1 MDIDRFWQLI
11 DQARA
16 AAGPRADQAIRDV
29 EDLDDLGSEEH
40 DLWDFDEDRLQ
51 ALVDSVRGADPAA
64 VEDDSLGDNEDDRD
78 DEDGGDEDG
87 DDEDG
92 EDGEYVDDLT
102 DPIAVALFD
111 LLATLPAAEIA
122 DFDNTFEDLR
132 AHADIPGVIA
142 AASLIEHGLHTSDT
156 FDDFRAGLVAL
167 GRDVYER
174 ALADPDSLAGH
185 PVVREIAA
193 ADDPRW
199 FGREDVLFV
208 ASQAY
213 AEVTGEDAVTF
224 FDFAEALRETPIV
237 HPDPDG
243 ELELWS
249 IENQAEIRAK
259 LPQLSEMFLERAL
272 RNRERAQERY
282 RASLVDQG

>member
-11 DQARA
+11 EQARA
-16 AAGPRADQAIRDV
+16 AAGPQADQAIRDV
-29 EDLDDLGSEEH
+29 EDPEDLGAEEL
-40 DLWDFDEDRLQ
+40 DLWDFDEDRLR
-51 ALVDSVRGADPAA
+51 ALMDTVQGESAGDDDNAEADDA
-64 VEDDSLGDNEDDRD
+64 EES
-78 DEDGGDEDG
+78 DG
-87 DDEDG
+87 D
-92 EDGEYVDDLT
+92 YVDDLT

-111 LLATLPAAEIA
+111 LLVQLPAAEIA

-132 AHADIPGVIA
+132 AQADVPGVIA

-167 GRDVYER
+167 GRATYER
-174 ALADPDSLAGH
+174 ALSDPDSLAEH
-185 PVVREIAA
+185 PVVREIATA
-193 ADDPRW
+193 KDPRW

-224 FDFAEALRETPIV
+224 FDFAEGLRESPIAY
-237 HPDPDG
+237 PDPDG

-249 IENQAEIRAK
+249 LENETEIRGK
-259 LPQLSEMFLERAL
+259 LPRLTGMFLARAL
-272 RNRERAQERY
+272 RNRARAEERF
-282 RASLVDQG
+282 RAALVDQG

>member
-29 EDLDDLGSEEH
+29 EDLDDLGSAER

-51 ALVDSVRGADPAA
+51 ALVDSVRGAASPTADL
-64 VEDDSLGDNEDDRD
+64 EDDDDSLE
-78 DEDGGDEDG
+78 GDED
-87 DDEDG
+87 

-111 LLATLPAAEIA
+111 LLAALPAAEIA

-132 AHADIPGVIA
+132 AQADIPGVIA

-167 GRDVYER
+167 GRATYER
-174 ALADPDSLAGH
+174 ALADPDSLADH

-193 ADDPRW
+193 AGDPRW

-224 FDFAEALRETPIV
+224 FDFAEALRETPIAY
-237 HPDPDG
+237 PDPDG

-259 LPQLSEMFLERAL
+259 LPRLSDMFLERAL
-272 RNRERAQERY
+272 RNRERAEERY

>member
-29 EDLDDLGSEEH
+29 EDLDDLGSEER

-51 ALVDSVRGADPAA
+51 ALVDSVRGAASPTADL
-64 VEDDSLGDNEDDRD
+64 EDGEDDDDSLE
-78 DEDGGDEDG
+78 GDED
-87 DDEDG
+87 

-111 LLATLPAAEIA
+111 LLAALPAAEIA

-132 AHADIPGVIA
+132 AQADIPGVIA

-167 GRDVYER
+167 GRATYER
-174 ALADPDSLAGH
+174 ALTDPDSLADH

-193 ADDPRW
+193 AADPRW

-224 FDFAEALRETPIV
+224 FDFAEALRETPIAY
-237 HPDPDG
+237 PDPDG

-259 LPQLSEMFLERAL
+259 LPRLSDMFLERAL
-272 RNRERAQERY
+272 RNRERAEERY